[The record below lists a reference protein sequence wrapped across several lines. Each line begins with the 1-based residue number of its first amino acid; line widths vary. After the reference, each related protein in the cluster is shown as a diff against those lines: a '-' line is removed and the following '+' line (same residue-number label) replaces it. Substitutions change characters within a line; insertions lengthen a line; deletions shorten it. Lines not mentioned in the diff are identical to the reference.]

1 MYHFDFAVIQN
12 YLVKSMITGGGR
24 LLTSIFREF
33 DMKKILVELALCAIG
48 VGTASAAD
56 KVFEGYRFSDV
67 ENLKSG
73 GFMASYATR
82 GMTWAASYTPGR
94 NSPMTLYAPAGHG
107 NRIWQIESA
116 TKKHPLYNAKTEKL
130 NPPLRSVLSLREY
143 DCVEKRMRVLQM
155 TFFSKRMAE
164 GSNHGETRP
173 TDGWVYLVPGT
184 NGWGDA
190 AIACTI
196 LGYDFR

>member
-1 MYHFDFAVIQN
+1 MYHLDFAVIQN
-12 YLVKSMITGGGR
+12 YLVKSMMTGGGR
-24 LLTSIFREF
+24 LSKSIFREF
-33 DMKKILVELALCAIG
+33 DMKKFLVGLTLLAMGIG
-48 VGTASAAD
+48 AVSAAD
-56 KVFEGYRFSDV
+56 KVFEGHRFSDV

-73 GFMASYATR
+73 GFMANYVAR
-82 GMTWAASYTPGR
+82 GVVWAANYTPGR
-94 NSPMTLYAPAGHG
+94 NSPMTLYAPAGYG

-116 TKKHPLYNAKTEKL
+116 TKKYPLYNAKTEGL
-130 NPPLRSVLSLREY
+130 TPPLRSVLSLREY
-143 DCVEKRMRVLQM
+143 DCTEKRMRVLQM

-164 GSNHGETRP
+164 GNNHGETRP

-196 LGYDFR
+196 LGHDFR